1 LAIDDDDTTLPMT
14 IRIVALVG
22 DCYGAPG
29 GIARYNQD
37 LFESL
42 VTADQQGSNAQEQQA
57 EILVVPRLGD
67 ASAIALPAHIRQWP
81 PVFSR
86 LLYSLV
92 AFWVAW
98 HHRPIDV
105 VFCGHVFMAP
115 LAWGLARFFG
125 ARYWLQTHGV
135 DIWTPQRGLKRT
147 AVEKADLVTAV
158 SRVTRRRLL
167 GWAHLDPYRVRVLP
181 NTVRDVFAP
190 GVASPAYRE
199 RIGLRGAPV
208 LLTVGRLAST
218 ERSKGHEPIF
228 AILPALR
235 VRFPNLVYVIAG
247 DGDDRERLEARARQL
262 GLGQE
267 TVRFLGY
274 VPDEELPDLYRLA
287 DLFVMPSATEGFGIV
302 YLEAAACGLRVLG
315 GAGDG
320 SNDAIQD
327 ARVGAT
333 VDPDD
338 LDALLSAI
346 ETGLSNGR
354 VDPAAIEAYRRPHFA
369 RVARL
374 VLTEL
379 MEAPVGRQLP

>member
-1 LAIDDDDTTLPMT
+1 MSTWHPLPGVS
-14 IRIVALVG
+14 RAFSG
-22 DCYGAPG
+22 R
-29 GIARYNQD
+29 GIGCRPTVSI
-37 LFESL
+37 F
-42 VTADQQGSNAQEQQA
+42 G
-57 EILVVPRLGD
+57 
-67 ASAIALPAHIRQWP
+67 
-81 PVFSR
+81 
-86 LLYSLV
+86 
-92 AFWVAW
+92 
-98 HHRPIDV
+98 HR
-105 VFCGHVFMAP
+105 
-115 LAWGLARFFG
+115 R
-125 ARYWLQTHGV
+125 
-135 DIWTPQRGLKRT
+135 LKRA
-147 AVEKADLVTAV
+147 AVENSDLVTAV

-167 GWAHLDPYRVRVLP
+167 GWANLDPHRVRVLP

-190 GVASPAYRE
+190 GIASPAYR
-199 RIGLRGAPV
+199 RRLGLRGGPV

-228 AILPALR
+228 TILPALR
-235 VRFPNLVYVIAG
+235 VQFPDLVYVIAG
-247 DGDDRERLEARARQL
+247 DGDDRERLEARARKL

-315 GAGDG
+315 GVGDG

-327 ARVGAT
+327 DRVGAT

-338 LDALLSAI
+338 PKALLRAI

-369 RVARL
+369 RLARL
-374 VLTEL
+374 VLTGL
-379 MEAPVGRQLP
+379 MEAPSQRRLP

>member
-1 LAIDDDDTTLPMT
+1 
-14 IRIVALVG
+14 
-22 DCYGAPG
+22 
-29 GIARYNQD
+29 
-37 LFESL
+37 
-42 VTADQQGSNAQEQQA
+42 
-57 EILVVPRLGD
+57 
-67 ASAIALPAHIRQWP
+67 
-81 PVFSR
+81 
-86 LLYSLV
+86 
-92 AFWVAW
+92 
-98 HHRPIDV
+98 
-105 VFCGHVFMAP
+105 
-115 LAWGLARFFG
+115 
-125 ARYWLQTHGV
+125 
-135 DIWTPQRGLKRT
+135 
-147 AVEKADLVTAV
+147 
-158 SRVTRRRLL
+158 
-167 GWAHLDPYRVRVLP
+167 VRVLP

-190 GVASPAYRE
+190 GIASPAYRE
-199 RIGLRGAPV
+199 RLGLRGGPV

-228 AILPALR
+228 TILPALR
-235 VRFPNLVYVIAG
+235 AQFPDLVYVIAG
-247 DGDDRERLEARARQL
+247 DGDDRERLEARAREL

-327 ARVGAT
+327 GRVGAM

-338 LDALLSAI
+338 SNALLRAI

-379 MEAPVGRQLP
+379 MEATLQWRLP

>member
-1 LAIDDDDTTLPMT
+1 MT

-42 VTADQQGSNAQEQQA
+42 VTADLHGPNAQEQQA

-67 ASAIALPAHIRQWP
+67 ASGIALPAHIRQWP

-105 VFCGHVFMAP
+105 VFCGHVYMAP
-115 LAWGLARFFG
+115 LAWALARFFG
-125 ARYWLQTHGV
+125 ARYWLQAHGV
-135 DIWTPQRGLKRT
+135 DIWTPQRRLKRA
-147 AVEKADLVTAV
+147 AVESADLVTAV

-167 GWAHLDPYRVRVLP
+167 GWANLDPHRVRVLP

-190 GVASPAYRE
+190 GIASPAYR
-199 RIGLRGAPV
+199 RRLGLRGGPV

-228 AILPALR
+228 TILPALR
-235 VRFPNLVYVIAG
+235 VQFPDLVYVIAG
-247 DGDDRERLEARARQL
+247 DGDDRERLEARARKL

-315 GAGDG
+315 GVGDG

-327 ARVGAT
+327 DRVGAT

-338 LDALLSAI
+338 PKALLRAI

-369 RVARL
+369 RLARL
-374 VLTEL
+374 VLTGL
-379 MEAPVGRQLP
+379 MEAPSQRRLP

>member
-1 LAIDDDDTTLPMT
+1 LTIDDDNTLPMT

-29 GIARYNQD
+29 GIARFNQD

-42 VTADQQGSNAQEQQA
+42 VTADQQGPNVQDRQA
-57 EILVVPRLGD
+57 EVLVVPRLGD
-67 ASAIALPAHIRQWP
+67 AHGIALPAHIRQWP

-86 LLYSLV
+86 LIYSLV

-135 DIWTPQRGLKRT
+135 DIWTPQRGLKRA
-147 AVEKADLVTAV
+147 AVEKADIVTAV

-167 GWAHLDPYRVRVLP
+167 GWADLDPHRVRVLP

-190 GVASPAYRE
+190 GVASSAYRE
-199 RIGLRGAPV
+199 RLGLRGGPV

-228 AILPALR
+228 AVLPALR
-235 VRFPNLVYVIAG
+235 ARFPDLVYVIAG
-247 DGDDRERLEARARQL
+247 DGDDRERLEARAREL
-262 GLGQE
+262 GLGQDA
-267 TVRFLGY
+267 VRFLGY

-379 MEAPVGRQLP
+379 MEASPVRRVP

>member
-1 LAIDDDDTTLPMT
+1 
-14 IRIVALVG
+14 
-22 DCYGAPG
+22 
-29 GIARYNQD
+29 
-37 LFESL
+37 
-42 VTADQQGSNAQEQQA
+42 
-57 EILVVPRLGD
+57 
-67 ASAIALPAHIRQWP
+67 
-81 PVFSR
+81 
-86 LLYSLV
+86 
-92 AFWVAW
+92 
-98 HHRPIDV
+98 
-105 VFCGHVFMAP
+105 
-115 LAWGLARFFG
+115 
-125 ARYWLQTHGV
+125 
-135 DIWTPQRGLKRT
+135 
-147 AVEKADLVTAV
+147 
-158 SRVTRRRLL
+158 
-167 GWAHLDPYRVRVLP
+167 
-181 NTVRDVFAP
+181 
-190 GVASPAYRE
+190 
-199 RIGLRGAPV
+199 V

-235 VRFPNLVYVIAG
+235 ARFPDLVYVIAG
-247 DGDDRERLEARARQL
+247 DGDDRERLEARAREL

-267 TVRFLGY
+267 AVRFLGY
-274 VPDEELPDLYRLA
+274 VPDDELPDLYRLA

-379 MEAPVGRQLP
+379 MEAPLVRRLP

>member
-1 LAIDDDDTTLPMT
+1 LTIDDDNTLPMT

-42 VTADQQGSNAQEQQA
+42 VTTDQHGPNAQEQQA

-67 ASAIALPAHIRQWP
+67 ASGIALPAHIRQWP

-105 VFCGHVFMAP
+105 VFCGHVYMAP

-135 DIWTPQRGLKRT
+135 DIWTPQRRLKRA

-167 GWAHLDPYRVRVLP
+167 GWANLDPHRVRVLP

-190 GVASPAYRE
+190 GIASPAYRG
-199 RIGLRGAPV
+199 RLGLRGGPV

-228 AILPALR
+228 TILPALR
-235 VRFPNLVYVIAG
+235 AQFPDLVYVIAG
-247 DGDDRERLEARARQL
+247 DGDDRERLEARAREL
-262 GLGQE
+262 GLAQE

-315 GAGDG
+315 GVGDG

-327 ARVGAT
+327 DRVGAT

-338 LDALLSAI
+338 PKALLRAI

-369 RVARL
+369 RLARL

-379 MEAPVGRQLP
+379 MEAPLQRRLP

>member
-1 LAIDDDDTTLPMT
+1 MT

-42 VTADQQGSNAQEQQA
+42 VTADRQGPNAQEHQA

-67 ASAIALPAHIRQWP
+67 ASGIALPAHIRQWP

-135 DIWTPQRGLKRT
+135 DIWTPQRGLKRAT
-147 AVEKADLVTAV
+147 VEQADLVTAV

-167 GWAHLDPYRVRVLP
+167 GWANLDPHRVRVLP

-199 RIGLRGAPV
+199 RLGLRGGPV

-235 VRFPNLVYVIAG
+235 ARFPDLVYIIAG
-247 DGDDRERLEARARQL
+247 DGDDRERLEARAREL
-262 GLGQE
+262 GFGQE

-333 VDPDD
+333 VDPND
-338 LDALLSAI
+338 LSALLSAI
-346 ETGLSNGR
+346 ATGLSSGR
-354 VDPAAIEAYRRPHFA
+354 VDPAAIETYRRPHFA

-379 MEAPVGRQLP
+379 MEAPPVRRLP